1 MFKDGIMI
9 GATVEEV
16 VEYLKGL
23 GIPTFIEEE
32 TEDECGVISTSE
44 YEYSDHYEFEIENGV
59 VVDSYSV
66 EWEE

>member
-23 GIPTFIEEE
+23 GIQVFVEEE
-32 TEDECGVISTSE
+32 TEDECGVISTDE
-44 YEYSDHYEFEIENGV
+44 HYYSDHYEFEIENGI
-59 VVDSYSV
+59 VVDSYAV